1 MSELTIKATKSK
13 TSGKTPIKTQRKR
26 VKNRL
31 SKSKKKLLWE
41 LYDSEVG
48 THDSNKDKTLDS
60 RTDAETVSD
69 GKTRANERPDS
80 QKLDCVYRSCGER
93 EVCDIC
99 NEAVYIG
106 ENRFLTCSNKSCGII
121 YSDSLDLGAEWRFYG
136 AEDSQNSDP
145 TRCGMPINPLLK
157 ESSYGC
163 KVICGSSSSYEM
175 RKIRRYTEWQ
185 SMPYKE
191 KSQYDEFQRITIMA
205 KNAGIPKV
213 IIDEALRYHKK
224 LSEHKTFRGFNR
236 DGFIAASVYIAAM
249 INNYPRTAKE
259 IATIFHL
266 DNTSATKGCKN
277 AISILNNLETD
288 MKNNEKTYFHSTK
301 PKDFIERYCSR
312 LNINSELTKLCMF
325 IANIIEK
332 NNIIPENTPHSIA
345 AGIVYFVSHKCKL
358 NISKRDVNVISE
370 ISEVTINKC
379 FKKLDGITD
388 KLIPAVIQKKYSI

>member
-1 MSELTIKATKSK
+1 MCDT
-13 TSGKTPIKTQRKR
+13 
-26 VKNRL
+26 
-31 SKSKKKLLWE
+31 
-41 LYDSEVG
+41 
-48 THDSNKDKTLDS
+48 NKDKALDD
-60 RTDAETVSD
+60 RMDNDNCSD
-69 GKTRANERPDS
+69 EKSKSGDRPDS

-106 ENRFLTCSNKSCGII
+106 ENGFLTCSNKSCGII

-249 INNYPRTAKE
+249 INNYPRTAKD
-259 IATIFHL
+259 H
-266 DNTSATKGCKN
+266 ATKGCR
-277 AISILNNLETD
+277 
-288 MKNNEKTYFHSTK
+288 M
-301 PKDFIERYCSR
+301 RYQ
-312 LNINSELTKLCMF
+312 
-325 IANIIEK
+325 
-332 NNIIPENTPHSIA
+332 
-345 AGIVYFVSHKCKL
+345 Y
-358 NISKRDVNVISE
+358 
-370 ISEVTINKC
+370 
-379 FKKLDGITD
+379 
-388 KLIPAVIQKKYSI
+388 